1 MTTDAAIE
9 LCRSAV
15 LLALMLCSPLLL
27 VAVAISLVMGLLQG
41 LTQIQDAS
49 LTFVPRLIALALV
62 VVLLLPWGLSLLT
75 EYAGDLIRGIPGTIL
90 TREW

>member
-1 MTTDAAIE
+1 MTTDTAIE

-27 VAVAISLVMGLLQG
+27 VAVAIGLVMGLLQG

-75 EYAGDLIRGIPGTIL
+75 GYAGDLIRGIPGTI
-90 TREW
+90 

>member
-1 MTTDAAIE
+1 MTTDTAIE

-27 VAVAISLVMGLLQG
+27 VAVAIGLIMGLLQG

-75 EYAGDLIRGIPGTIL
+75 GYAVDLIRGIPGTI
-90 TREW
+90 

>member
-15 LLALMLCSPLLL
+15 LLTLMLCSPLLL

-75 EYAGDLIRGIPGTIL
+75 EYAGDLIRGIPGTI
-90 TREW
+90 

>member
-27 VAVAISLVMGLLQG
+27 VAVAISLVIGLLQG

-75 EYAGDLIRGIPGTIL
+75 EYAGDLIRGIPGTI
-90 TREW
+90 